1 MPPRAFR
8 LLTGLVLAAA
18 ACPPA
23 GVAQVRASARP
34 ARLPAIP
41 AVDGP
46 LAITVVYPPA
56 DALLESRDSE
66 FVFGATG
73 SGLAQLTIDGTAVD
87 VAPNGAFLAWLPLSG
102 DSIATFHLV
111 ATRGGEQASLD
122 WRVRLPPRFGPPPL
136 PLWVDTASLRPGGDV
151 WLPPGEALR
160 VAVRAAPG
168 ATVALRLPDGRV
180 FPLAP
185 DTAPVAAYGPFE
197 RRPDRLVPERVVR
210 YEAAVPAVA
219 LGAGLGAP
227 TAATVAPDSTAGA
240 GVAHVVAS
248 LGADTVAVPLPVR
261 VTLVDEAALPVVVLD
276 DTAPAGRS
284 RGYVVGAPAPHA
296 TFDWLFAQ
304 GTPAAVD
311 ARVGDQL
318 RLRLS
323 RSAVA
328 WVSLADVT
336 ATAPAGTPPP
346 RTLVRLVR
354 LTPRR
359 PLVEARIELD
369 ARVPFRVDED
379 GRTITARLYGA
390 QSDLDFVQYG
400 GTDSLVQRVT
410 WAQPTE
416 DECTVTFALAA
427 PVFGWR
433 ARWEGSDLVLEIR
446 RPPVVNAARPLAGRT
461 IAVDP
466 GHPPLGGTGPTGLTE
481 ADANLAVARA
491 LKRLLE
497 RQGARVVMT
506 RNSDSALEL
515 YDRTAAA
522 ERAGAEILVSI
533 HNNAFPDG
541 VNPFVNTGTSTYYFF
556 PRAARLALLT
566 QQALVG
572 ELGLANLGA
581 ARGDFALVRT
591 SWMPSVLTEGAF
603 LMVPAQE
610 HALRTRAFQ
619 RAYARGVALGIQ
631 AYLRGWAERAP

>member
-1 MPPRAFR
+1 MSPRRFP
-8 LLTGLVLAAA
+8 LLAGLFLAAV

-23 GVAQVRASARP
+23 GFAQLKPSAHSAP
-34 ARLPAIP
+34 LPAIP

-56 DALLESRDSE
+56 DALVEASDSE
-66 FVFGATG
+66 FLFGATG
-73 SGLAQLTIDGTAVD
+73 SGRAQLTIDGAAVD
-87 VAPNGAFLAWLPLSG
+87 VAPNGAFLAWLPLPD
-102 DSIATFHLV
+102 DSTATFHLV
-111 ATRGGEQASLD
+111 ATRGDEQASLD
-122 WRVRLPPRFGPPPL
+122 WRVRLPRRFAPPPL
-136 PLWVDTASLRPGGDV
+136 PLWLDTASLRPRGDV
-151 WLPPGEALR
+151 WLPAGETLR
-160 VAVRAAPG
+160 VEARAAPG
-168 ATVALRLPDGRV
+168 ATVAIRLPDGRV

-197 RRPDRLVPERVVR
+197 RRPDRLAPERAVR
-210 YEAAVPAVA
+210 FEAAVPAAAIGATLPA
-219 LGAGLGAP
+219 L
-227 TAATVAPDSTAGA
+227 TAAAVPPDSTAGA
-240 GVAHVVAS
+240 GVALMTAARGS
-248 LGADTVAVPLPVR
+248 DTVTVPLPVR
-261 VTLVDEAALPVVVLD
+261 VTLVDEGALPVVVLD

-284 RGYVVGAPAPHA
+284 RGYVVGAPAPHG

-304 GTPAAVD
+304 GTPAAAD
-311 ARVGDQL
+311 ARVGDQV

-323 RSAVA
+323 RSSVA
-328 WVSLADVT
+328 WVSLADVA

-346 RTLVRLVR
+346 RTRVRLVR

-359 PLVEARIELD
+359 PLVEARFNLD

-379 GRTITARLYGA
+379 ARSITVRLYGA

-400 GTDSLVQRVT
+400 GTDPLVQGVT
-410 WAQPTE
+410 WAQPSE
-416 DECTVTFALAA
+416 DECTVTFALSA

-433 ARWEGSDLVLEIR
+433 TRWEGRDLVLEIR
-446 RPPVVNAARPLAGRT
+446 RPPAVNASRPLAGRT

-506 RNSDSALEL
+506 RNSDSAVDL

-522 ERAGAEILVSI
+522 ESAGAEILVSI

-541 VNPFVNTGTSTYYFF
+541 VNPFVNNGTSTYYFF

-566 QQALVG
+566 QAALVG
-572 ELGLANLGA
+572 ELGLVNLGA
-581 ARGDFALVRT
+581 ARGDFAMVRT

-610 HALRTRAFQ
+610 QALRSPRFQ

-631 AYLRGWAERAP
+631 AYLRSWAQGAP